1 MYKDKPEP
9 APTTNNPDGSLNV
22 LVELRP
28 GSQLPALDGCQ
39 LDESYEAV
47 PMEGGTTIV
56 RCRVRDQHGVR
67 ALEQKPEVAAV
78 WPETPIAPMTPS

>member
-9 APTTNNPDGSLNV
+9 PPSTNNPDGSLNV

-28 GSQLPALDGCQ
+28 GSQLPASDGCQ
-39 LDESYEAV
+39 MDDSYEPV
-47 PMEGGTTIV
+47 PMQGGSMIV
-56 RCRVRDQHGVR
+56 RCRVRDQASIR
-67 ALEQKPEVAAV
+67 ALEQRPEVSAV